1 MGMKLRF
8 LRIQSILVAAVV
20 HILMTVPAAAQTGQ
34 YDAYLNYA
42 EMTEALRAMS
52 SSHPDISHIQSI
64 CRTAE
69 GRDIWLVQIG
79 NSNGRDPDTRPAILI
94 VANIEANHV
103 IGSMTALY
111 LIDYLLSGYGTTDDV
126 TDLLNTRTLYII
138 PRLNPDGAE
147 RFWTMP
153 QIEFPYK
160 PNSEDE
166 DRDGFEDEDP
176 GDDLNGDGFVTMM
189 RVRDPDGEWM
199 VDPDEPRLMKRA
211 DRTRGERGVYKVY
224 MEGRDDD
231 DDGEYNED
239 GLGGTNLNMNWPH
252 RYRYFADHTGINQ
265 VSEMETRAL
274 ADFAFT
280 HRNLAMALTFSSY
293 DNLLSA
299 PVSRARREAPV
310 NIPADLELPADMTM
324 EGVAEF
330 FREPVAPAAILP
342 QDSPYF
348 SFISEKFGE
357 MTGLSGNGA
366 SGEAGS
372 WPQFAYYQLGL
383 PSFTTPVWTL
393 PRTVDPENGR
403 SNGQSS
409 QSSRPDPR
417 SRQNS
422 ASDDSRWLNWFDE
435 KGIHGF
441 VDWTPASHPTLG
453 EIEVGGFIPN
463 VRVNP
468 PVDQISDLARKHAE
482 FSVWLAKQTAVV
494 TLVDTRVEARGDGF
508 FLINATVQNDSY
520 LPSALTMGTTNGT
533 AFPVILRLLP
543 TEGMKVIDGDI
554 QQQIRVVN
562 GSGGRSEV
570 SWLVQAAIGSTV
582 TLEVLAE
589 RAGGLRSV
597 TLTLGQGSGR

>member
-20 HILMTVPAAAQTGQ
+20 HILMTVPAAGQTGQ

-42 EMTEALRAMS
+42 DMTEALRSVS
-52 SSHPDISHIQSI
+52 SSHPDISRIQSI
-64 CRTAE
+64 CRTSE
-69 GRDIWLVQIG
+69 GRDVWLVQIG

-111 LIDYLLSGYGTTDDV
+111 LIDYLLSGYGTTDAV

-153 QIEFPYK
+153 QTEFPYK

-211 DRTRGERGVYKVY
+211 DRTRGERGVYRVY

-231 DDGEYNED
+231 GDEEYNED

-252 RYRYFADHTGINQ
+252 QYRHFANHTGINQ
-265 VSEMETRAL
+265 VSELETRAL

-280 HRNLAMALTFSSY
+280 HRNLAMVLTFSIY

-299 PVSRARREAPV
+299 PVSRTQSAA
-310 NIPADLELPADMTM
+310 
-324 EGVAEF
+324 
-330 FREPVAPAAILP
+330 PVAPSAILP

-393 PRTVDPENGR
+393 PRTDDPENGR

-409 QSSRPDPR
+409 QSSRPDTR

-422 ASDDSRWLNWFDE
+422 ASDESRWLNWFDE
-435 KGIHGF
+435 NGIHGF
-441 VDWTPASHPTLG
+441 VDWTPANHPTLG

-463 VRVNP
+463 VRINP
-468 PVDQISDLARKHAE
+468 PADQISDLAGKHAE
-482 FSVWLAKQTAVV
+482 FAVWLANQTAVI
-494 TLVDTRVEARGDGF
+494 TLVDTEVEARGDGF
-508 FLINATVQNDSY
+508 FLIKATVQNDSY
-520 LPSALTMGTTNGT
+520 LPSALAMGITNR
-533 AFPVILRLLP
+533 AALPVILRLLP
-543 TEGMKVIDGDI
+543 TDGMKVRDGDI
-554 QQQIRVVN
+554 QRQIRVVN

-570 SWLVQAAIGSTV
+570 SWLVQAAAGSTV

-597 TLTLGQGSGR
+597 TLTLGQGPGR

>member
-1 MGMKLRF
+1 MGMKPRL
-8 LRIQSILVAAVV
+8 LRIQSVLAAAVV
-20 HILMTVPAAAQTGQ
+20 HFLMIVPSAAQTGQ

-42 EMTEALRAMS
+42 DMTEALRSMC
-52 SSHPDISHIQSI
+52 SSHPSISRLQSI
-64 CRTAE
+64 GRTAE
-69 GRDIWLVQIG
+69 GRDIWLLRIG
-79 NSNGRDPDTRPAILI
+79 NSNSGDPDTRPATLI

-111 LIDYLLSGYGTTDDV
+111 LVDYLLSGYGSTDAV

-153 QIEFPYK
+153 QTEFPFK
-160 PNSEDE
+160 PNREDE

-189 RVRDPDGEWM
+189 RVRDPEGEWM

-224 MEGRDDD
+224 VEGRDDD

-252 RYRYFADHTGINQ
+252 QYRHFDDHTGINQ
-265 VSEMETRAL
+265 VSEIETRAL
-274 ADFAFT
+274 ADFTFT

-293 DNLLSA
+293 DNLLTA
-299 PVSRARREAPV
+299 PVSRALKEAPV
-310 NIPADLELPADMTM
+310 NIPADLELPPDMTM
-324 EGVAEF
+324 EDAAEF
-330 FREPVAPAAILP
+330 FREPVAPAAVLP
-342 QDSPYF
+342 QDGPYF
-348 SFISEKFGE
+348 SFISERFGE
-357 MTGLSGNGA
+357 MTGLRGSGAG
-366 SGEAGS
+366 GEAGS

-393 PRTVDPENGR
+393 PRTVDPESGH
-403 SNGQSS
+403 SNGQSN
-409 QSSRPDPR
+409 QSSRPVPR

-422 ASDDSRWLNWFDE
+422 VSDESRWLTWFDE
-435 KGIHGF
+435 NGIQGF

-468 PVDQISDLARKHAE
+468 PADQISDLAGKHAE
-482 FSVWLAKQTAVV
+482 FAVWLAKQTAVV
-494 TLVDTRVEARGDGF
+494 TLVDTGVEARGNGV
-508 FLINATVQNDSY
+508 FLISATIQNDSY
-520 LPSALTMGTTNGT
+520 LPSALAMGTTNG
-533 AFPVILRLLP
+533 AALPVILRLLP
-543 TEGMKVIDGDI
+543 ADGMRVITGNI

-570 SWLVQAAIGSTV
+570 SWLVQAAAGSTV

-597 TLTLGQGSGR
+597 TLTLR